1 MSATDDP
8 VGAYVR
14 ALEAQLQIRSP
25 RRRRRIL
32 NEVRAHLSEAL
43 DDVEPG
49 CSRDSA
55 AREAIAR
62 FGSARDIAANFNAA
76 RGERRP
82 LARRLVTLWAAWIV
96 AMGMGSMTVW
106 AAAQGQ
112 QSSSAAHA
120 RSRPARVVSG
130 EAWSARSAKL
140 AVGKRYDLEPWLG
153 SGLGRRRSMTP
164 GHRPP
169 MRSGGQ

>member
-14 ALEAQLQIRSP
+14 ALEAQLQIRGP
-25 RRRRRIL
+25 HRRRRIL

-43 DDVEPG
+43 TDVEPG

-62 FGSARDIAANFNAA
+62 FGSAHDIAASFNAA

-82 LARRLVTLWAAWIV
+82 LARRLATLWATWIV
-96 AMGMGSMTVW
+96 AMAMGSVTVW

-112 QSSSAAHA
+112 QPSSAARA
-120 RSRPARVVSG
+120 RPSPTKVTSGEARPARSIKIAFG
-130 EAWSARSAKL
+130 KL
-140 AVGKRYDLEPWLG
+140 HDLDPWLG
-153 SGLGRRRSMTP
+153 SFP
-164 GHRPP
+164 APIGH
-169 MRSGGQ
+169 